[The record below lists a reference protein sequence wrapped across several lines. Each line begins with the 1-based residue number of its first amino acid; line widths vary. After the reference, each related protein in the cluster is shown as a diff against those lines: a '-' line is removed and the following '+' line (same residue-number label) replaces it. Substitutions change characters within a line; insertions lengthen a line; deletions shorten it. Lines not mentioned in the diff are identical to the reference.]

1 VNSLKSPD
9 VPYGAHVAP
18 GGGAALKGA
27 WLHYVIGVKG
37 KRGLMLVDAMF
48 AGAVDELGS
57 FAFVPLRIGVNCHL
71 EQRSITT
78 NPLPRTDYLPGKT
91 PGRCGFGS
99 LALKYPRHYA
109 SSKPKGSGEAGR
121 SSRSENEHEHRD

>member
-1 VNSLKSPD
+1 MELEVADRRLVNSRKSPD

-18 GGGAALKGA
+18 GGGAAPKGA
-27 WLHYVIGVKG
+27 WLYYVIGVKE
-37 KRGLMLVDAMF
+37 KRGLMLVDATF

-57 FAFVPLRIGVNCHL
+57 FAFVSLRIGVNCHL

-78 NPLPRTDYLPGKT
+78 APLPRTNYLPGKT

-99 LALKYPRHYA
+99 LGSKYPRRYA
-109 SSKPKGSGEAGR
+109 SSKSKWSGEAG
-121 SSRSENEHEHRD
+121 